1 MIKVKTNKNKITDV
15 KVKGSI
21 AQIMSELTNINIQ
34 IIDSICEK
42 TDTDPKSILNLLCI
56 AMNTYYDMIGGLED
70 EQADTDSKQA

>member
-42 TDTDPKSILNLLCI
+42 TDTDPKSILNLLCM
-56 AMNTYYDMIGGLED
+56 AMNHYYDLIGGSED